1 MEIFGETN
9 EKSKVN
15 NLDKNNDLH
24 DYKSFFNKISIEED
38 NLIKD
43 NKNNLTEFYVI
54 IYSNPNKYDDENFIK
69 VLIDLSK
76 AH

>member
-9 EKSKVN
+9 EKWKVN

-24 DYKSFFNKISIEED
+24 DYKSFFNRISIEAY
-38 NLIKD
+38 NLIKY
-43 NKNNLTEFYVI
+43 NKNNITDFYVMI
-54 IYSNPNKYDDENFIK
+54 FSCLNKYDDENFIK

-76 AH
+76 SY